1 MLHARQLL
9 DPGEQHDHDH
19 RFGWSR
25 SAGLAD
31 HDDRNPQIEPC
42 NDDGFMAALVGGD
55 VYRSPPS
62 LSCSLRRRK
71 HDAGSRM
78 RLLPLARP

>member
-1 MLHARQLL
+1 MLHARHLL

-31 HDDRNPQIEPC
+31 HDDRNPQRPLWRQLLWRRAGTNWPTGNIW
-42 NDDGFMAALVGGD
+42 
-55 VYRSPPS
+55 YRASSSGPRHWS
-62 LSCSLRRRK
+62 
-71 HDAGSRM
+71 
-78 RLLPLARP
+78 

>member
-1 MLHARQLL
+1 MLHARHLL

-31 HDDRNPQIEPC
+31 HDDRNPQ
-42 NDDGFMAALVGGD
+42 
-55 VYRSPPS
+55 
-62 LSCSLRRRK
+62 
-71 HDAGSRM
+71 
-78 RLLPLARP
+78 